1 MNDNGGLAAWQEVDL
16 TQVQREA
23 DEAAESISTRRDAS
37 EASRAKLVSAVKN
50 FRSAASDEVR
60 RSVGPLMKHFQ
71 QEVDSLTKRSAAAE
85 ASFLAVYRRLAR
97 APDPVPL
104 LAAAESGAAL
114 AVTSAAISTENER
127 LRATVQ
133 ELKAEIVGAR
143 NQDVTVKQLNERVR
157 DLEAGTARA
166 VEQGL
171 EHARAEL
178 EARAAEESRAEREAQ
193 DTLRVQLRRVE
204 AEAAA
209 ARRALDAA
217 QDATQEVRERA
228 ENDLQAS
235 ALEQQMIAGDLAR
248 TQQLVAELQRE
259 LEMERERVRGL
270 QAESAAAESSAA
282 SSSAAVAAAEQCAAL
297 EREARECEAAMEQM
311 AEKHRAAEQRAGLEM
326 AYIRDRVSATEDE
339 LTQARSENE
348 TLRLN
353 LAARADYSEVC
364 RELQLLKQ
372 NELNSV
378 GVDVGNGGG
387 QEAGAITAVATDKSL
402 EAVLLTKNRVLM
414 ADVSALKSRLAAETE
429 ARREAQLRLGEA
441 STPPLP
447 AITMSSSSS
456 APPTAAAA
464 VSAATVDVS
473 VPTADTSAYADATA
487 AAAAA
492 AAAAAD
498 AVPQPPPPPHVA
510 LNVDVT
516 PVGTSAISTIDTS
529 SPDTDSILAAQRD
542 RFRRRNLE
550 LEAEVRHVRQTMTAL
565 RNDADT
571 LKRDNVK
578 LYEKIKF
585 LSSYRQSS
593 DGVTV
598 ASAGAG
604 AGAGASGGGGDNN
617 DVTVRR
623 YGAAYEEGMNPFK
636 AFSSRERAHRIRA
649 MSPLDK
655 AMYHVG
661 RAILGNRASRMAFF
675 VYALILHALVLF
687 VLNRLSHH
695 DTPARQ
701 MADLCHSEFAK
712 HMDTHIH
719 SGP

>member
-37 EASRAKLVSAVKN
+37 EASRAKLVSAVKS

-127 LRATVQ
+127 LRETVK

-171 EHARAEL
+171 EQARAEL

-378 GVDVGNGGG
+378 GKDVGNGGG
-387 QEAGAITAVATDKSL
+387 QEVGAITTAATDKSL

-441 STPPLP
+441 ST
-447 AITMSSSSS
+447 
-456 APPTAAAA
+456 AA

-473 VPTADTSAYADATA
+473 VPTAETSAYADAT
-487 AAAAA
+487 
-492 AAAAAD
+492 AAAAD

-598 ASAGAG
+598 AGAG

-719 SGP
+719 PGP